1 MRQNNLT
8 LDKAIN
14 PYRDDIAA
22 IKLKGIIEAPNFVD
36 AERMQINVPRA
47 FLKSAPDIE
56 SPSLNEAL
64 LGDIFDVYEIKN
76 GFAWG
81 QLERDNYVGYI
92 QTSALDDNL
101 FKPSHKIKT
110 IRTYGFKEPSIKSRI
125 ISTLSLGAQ
134 ILPKGEIENGFYNC
148 GELGFVF
155 AKHVCAL
162 DEYFD
167 DPAQIAQMYL
177 GAPYTW
183 GGNSSIGVD
192 CSGLAQNSFRA
203 CAINLPRDARMQ
215 EELGQNIEIKPDL
228 SGLKRNDLIFWQGH
242 VAIMIDETNIIHAN
256 AYHLMT
262 VIEPL
267 EEANQR
273 YLGNN
278 LPIRTIRRHK

>member
-1 MRQNNLT
+1 MALAQCR
-8 LDKAIN
+8 K
-14 PYRDDIAA
+14 
-22 IKLKGIIEAPNFVD
+22 IIEKLGVRALKTADTAGAVREIFEIND
-36 AERMQINVPRA
+36 KTQAALGTKLAAEFYDLPILQENV
-47 FLKSAPDIE
+47 E
-56 SPSLNEAL
+56 
-64 LGDIFDVYEIKN
+64 DVYKRQYI
-76 GFAWG
+76 
-81 QLERDNYVGYI
+81 GYI

-134 ILPKGEIENGFYNC
+134 ILPKGEIQNGFYNC

>member
-1 MRQNNLT
+1 MT

-22 IKLKGIIEAPNFVD
+22 IKLKGIIEAPYFV
-36 AERMQINVPRA
+36 EPQKKQINTPSA
-47 FLKSAPDIE
+47 FLKSEPNIE

-64 LGDIFDVYEIKN
+64 LGDIFEVYEIKN

-92 QTSALDDNL
+92 KASALDDNI
-101 FKPSHKIKT
+101 FNPSHKIKT
-110 IRTYGFKEPSIKSRI
+110 IRTYGFKEASIKSRI
-125 ISTLSLGAQ
+125 ISTLSLGAR
-134 ILPKGEIENGFYNC
+134 ISPKGEAKNGFYDC
-148 GELGFVF
+148 GELGFIF
-155 AKHVCAL
+155 AKHICPIK
-162 DEYFD
+162 EYFD
-167 DPAQIAQMYL
+167 NPAQIAQLYL

-203 CAINLPRDARMQ
+203 CGINLPRDARMQ
-215 EELGQNIEIKPDL
+215 EDLGESIEIKADL

-242 VAIMIDETNIIHAN
+242 VAIMVDETNIIHAN

-267 EEANQR
+267 QEANER

>member
-22 IKLKGIIEAPNFVD
+22 IKLKGIIEAPNFV
-36 AERMQINVPRA
+36 EPQKMQINTLSA
-47 FLKSAPDIE
+47 FLKTEPNIE

-64 LGDIFDVYEIKN
+64 LGDIFEVYEIKN

-81 QLERDNYVGYI
+81 QLERDDYVGYI
-92 QTSALDDNL
+92 ETSALGDNI
-101 FKPSHKIKT
+101 FTPSHKIKT

-125 ISTLSLGAQ
+125 VSTFSLGAK
-134 ILPKGEIENGFYNC
+134 ISPKGEIQNGFYDC
-148 GELGFVF
+148 GEFGFVF
-155 AKHVCAL
+155 AKHVCPI
-162 DEYFD
+162 DEFYD

-192 CSGLAQNSFRA
+192 CSGLAQNSFKA
-203 CAINLPRDARMQ
+203 CGINLPRDARMQ
-215 EELGQNIEIKPDL
+215 EALGQNIEIKPDL

-242 VAIMIDETNIIHAN
+242 VAIMVDETNIIHAN

-267 EEANQR
+267 QEANER